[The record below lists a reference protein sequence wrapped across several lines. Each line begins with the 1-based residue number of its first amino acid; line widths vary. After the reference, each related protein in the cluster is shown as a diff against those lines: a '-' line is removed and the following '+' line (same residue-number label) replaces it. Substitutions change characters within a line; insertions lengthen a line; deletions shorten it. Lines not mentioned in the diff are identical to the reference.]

1 MKNKIVNMIFISL
14 IMIMLPLKLANQN
27 YFTLY
32 NNILWFIVIITLTF
46 TSIYFSIKLKFK
58 QFNIFNIAKS
68 LKGSN
73 FNSLFV
79 SLGAK
84 IGVGSISGIALAIYL
99 AGPGV
104 IFWLWVSS
112 ILFSV
117 ITYCESYLGVIYQK
131 GAFNYI
137 KKGVG
142 NEGLGIIYAFLLIL
156 SYVIGFIG
164 VQANTIVKSIHY
176 ISNINPLLIV
186 SILVVITSLIIFKS
200 IDRVLNFIS
209 KLVPFMCILYILLG
223 GIIIFMNIDKIPAI
237 IINIM
242 KDALTIKTG
251 LKSLIIIG
259 IQRSIFATESGI
271 GTTSIASAISKKN
284 PSKEAMFQVFGVY
297 FTSLII
303 CTITELI
310 ILTNDYGIFINNING
325 VELVMNVFT
334 KHLGLFGSVSLIITI
349 LLFAISTIISGYY
362 YGVNALEFLENN
374 QNNNIFIFKILII
387 IIILIGGLINSS
399 IIWNIVDT
407 FILYLLLINI
417 YAIIKLKDKIK

>member
-46 TSIYFSIKLKFK
+46 TSIYFSIKLKFI

-112 ILFSV
+112 IIFSI

-142 NEGLGIIYAFLLIL
+142 NEGLGIIYAFFLIL

-223 GIIIFMNIDKIPAI
+223 SIIIFMNIEKIPTI

-303 CTITELI
+303 CTITALI
-310 ILTNDYGIFINNING
+310 ILTNNYGIFINNING

-334 KHLGLFGSVSLIITI
+334 KHLGLFGSISLIITI